1 LVLPSL
7 RTFLCL
13 VVKEHVQITVS
24 DSEFVY

>member
-1 LVLPSL
+1 L